1 MSELIEFFD
10 KFSTLILFVVL
21 LGVILLIGIVRTK
34 RENQRIYEA
43 VRNEEISRISEG
55 VAGGMLAVF
64 SNENFLQSL
73 RDGAVIKINININ
86 VDGSQNI
93 VITGKNNSVMR

>member
-1 MSELIEFFD
+1 MSELIEFFN
-10 KFSTLILFVVL
+10 KFSTLILFGIL
-21 LGVILLIGIVRTK
+21 LGVLFVINMVLSK

-43 VRNEEISRISEG
+43 ARNEEISRISEG
-55 VAGGMLAVF
+55 VAGGIEAVF

-73 RDGAVIKINININ
+73 RDGAVIKININ

>member
-1 MSELIEFFD
+1 MSELIEFFN
-10 KFSTLILFVVL
+10 KFGALILFGVL
-21 LGVILLIGIVRTK
+21 LGIISLIGIVRTK
-34 RENQRIYEA
+34 KENQRIYEA

-55 VAGGMLAVF
+55 VADGMLAVF

-73 RDGAVIKINININ
+73 RDGAVIKINTN

-93 VITGKNNSVMR
+93 VIMGKNNSVIK

>member
-10 KFSTLILFVVL
+10 KFSTLILFVFL
-21 LGVILLIGIVRTK
+21 LGVILLIGIARTK
-34 RENQRIYEA
+34 KENQRIYEA

-73 RDGAVIKINININ
+73 RDGAVIQININ

-93 VITGKNNSVMR
+93 IISGKNNSVMR

>member
-1 MSELIEFFD
+1 MSELIEFFN
-10 KFSTLILFVVL
+10 KFGALILFGVL

-43 VRNEEISRISEG
+43 ARNEEISRISEG

-73 RDGAVIKINININ
+73 RDGAVIQININ

-93 VITGKNNSVMR
+93 IISGKNNSVMR

>member
-34 RENQRIYEA
+34 KENQRIYEA

-55 VAGGMLAVF
+55 VADGMLAVF

-73 RDGAVIKINININ
+73 RDGAVIKININ

-93 VITGKNNSVMR
+93 IISGKNNSVMR

>member
-1 MSELIEFFD
+1 MSELIEFFN
-10 KFSTLILFVVL
+10 KFSTLILFGVL

-34 RENQRIYEA
+34 KENQRIYEA

-55 VAGGMLAVF
+55 VADGMLAVF

-73 RDGAVIKINININ
+73 RDGAVIQININ

-93 VITGKNNSVMR
+93 IISGKNNSVMR

>member
-21 LGVILLIGIVRTK
+21 LGVILLIGIARTK
-34 RENQRIYEA
+34 KENQRIYEA

-73 RDGAVIKINININ
+73 RDGAVIQININ

-93 VITGKNNSVMR
+93 IISGKNNSVMR

>member
-1 MSELIEFFD
+1 MSELIEFFN
-10 KFSTLILFVVL
+10 KFGALILFGVL

-55 VAGGMLAVF
+55 VADGMLAVF

-73 RDGAVIKINININ
+73 RDGAVIKININ

-93 VITGKNNSVMR
+93 IISGKNNSVMR

>member
-21 LGVILLIGIVRTK
+21 LGVILLIGIARTK
-34 RENQRIYEA
+34 KENQRIYEA

-55 VAGGMLAVF
+55 VADGMLAVF

-73 RDGAVIKINININ
+73 RDGAVIQININ

-93 VITGKNNSVMR
+93 IISGKNNSVMR

>member
-1 MSELIEFFD
+1 MSELIEFFN
-10 KFSTLILFVVL
+10 KFSTLILFGVL
-21 LGVILLIGIVRTK
+21 FGVLSVINMVLSK

-43 VRNEEISRISEG
+43 ARNEEISRISEG
-55 VAGGMLAVF
+55 VADGMLAVF

-73 RDGAVIKINININ
+73 RDGAVIKININ

>member
-55 VAGGMLAVF
+55 VADGMLAVF

-73 RDGAVIKINININ
+73 RDGAVIQININ

-93 VITGKNNSVMR
+93 IISGKNNSVMR

>member
-34 RENQRIYEA
+34 KENQRIYEA

-55 VAGGMLAVF
+55 VADGMLAVF

-73 RDGAVIKINININ
+73 RDGAVIQININ

-93 VITGKNNSVMR
+93 IISGKNNSVMR

>member
-73 RDGAVIKINININ
+73 RDGAVIQININ

-93 VITGKNNSVMR
+93 IISGKNNSVMR

>member
-21 LGVILLIGIVRTK
+21 LGIISLIGIVRTK
-34 RENQRIYEA
+34 KENQRIYEA

-55 VAGGMLAVF
+55 VADGMLAVF

-73 RDGAVIKINININ
+73 RDGAVIQININ

-93 VITGKNNSVMR
+93 IISGKNNSVMR

>member
-1 MSELIEFFD
+1 MSELIEFFN
-10 KFSTLILFVVL
+10 KFGALILFGVL
-21 LGVILLIGIVRTK
+21 LSVILLIGIVRTK

-55 VAGGMLAVF
+55 VADGMLAVF

-73 RDGAVIKINININ
+73 RDGAVIKININ

-93 VITGKNNSVMR
+93 VIMGKNNSVIK

>member
-1 MSELIEFFD
+1 MSELIEFFN
-10 KFSTLILFVVL
+10 KFSTLILFGVL

-55 VAGGMLAVF
+55 VADGMLAVF

-73 RDGAVIKINININ
+73 RDGAVIQININ

-93 VITGKNNSVMR
+93 IISGKNNSVMR

>member
-1 MSELIEFFD
+1 MSELIEFFN
-10 KFSTLILFVVL
+10 KFSTLILFGVL
-21 LGVILLIGIVRTK
+21 FGVLSVINMVLSK

-55 VAGGMLAVF
+55 VADGMLAVF

-73 RDGAVIKINININ
+73 RDGAVIQININ

-93 VITGKNNSVMR
+93 IISGKNNSVMR

>member
-1 MSELIEFFD
+1 MSEFIEFFN
-10 KFSTLILFVVL
+10 KFSTLILFGVL
-21 LGVILLIGIVRTK
+21 LGVLFVINMVLSK

-43 VRNEEISRISEG
+43 ARNEEISRISEG
-55 VAGGMLAVF
+55 VADGMLAVF

-73 RDGAVIKINININ
+73 RDGAVIKININ

-93 VITGKNNSVMR
+93 VISGKNNSVIR

>member
-73 RDGAVIKINININ
+73 RDGAVIKININ

>member
-1 MSELIEFFD
+1 MSELIEFFNT
-10 KFSTLILFVVL
+10 FGALIL
-21 LGVILLIGIVRTK
+21 LGVLFIVLSVVNMVLSK

-55 VAGGMLAVF
+55 VADGMLAVF

-73 RDGAVIKINININ
+73 RDGAVIQININ

-93 VITGKNNSVMR
+93 IISGKNNSVMR

>member
-1 MSELIEFFD
+1 MSELIEFFN
-10 KFSTLILFVVL
+10 KFGTLILFVVL

-55 VAGGMLAVF
+55 VADGMLAVF

-73 RDGAVIKINININ
+73 RDGAVIQININ

-93 VITGKNNSVMR
+93 IISGKNNSVMR